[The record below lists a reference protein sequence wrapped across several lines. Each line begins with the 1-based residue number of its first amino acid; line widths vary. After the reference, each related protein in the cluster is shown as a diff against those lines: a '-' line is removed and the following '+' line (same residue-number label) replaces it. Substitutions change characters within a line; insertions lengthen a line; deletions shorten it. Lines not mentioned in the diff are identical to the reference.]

1 MPGAQRPSDPRV
13 GDGGVNVHSQQH
25 FKQTLC
31 PGLYTRA
38 PCPTLVLNITA
49 PSLRVSV
56 CYLSKLDI
64 SLGVSP
70 ASQSE
75 AGETWTMNMPCS
87 GLAMNPK
94 EEGAVR
100 VLASLFSA
108 GAALASGAGGGLIPP
123 PSTSRGPMA
132 GLQESQGEVQAS
144 VGQCFRQRHP
154 WPRAD

>member
-1 MPGAQRPSDPRV
+1 M
-13 GDGGVNVHSQQH
+13 NVHSQQR

-94 EEGAVR
+94 EEGAVSSWSSPCLWGR
-100 VLASLFSA
+100 WRSDPASLDLQGSH
-108 GAALASGAGGGLIPP
+108 GWASGV
-123 PSTSRGPMA
+123 SR
-132 GLQESQGEVQAS
+132 
-144 VGQCFRQRHP
+144 
-154 WPRAD
+154 